1 MRTCVGCRA
10 REPRP
15 ALLRVV
21 VVEGVL
27 VVDHA
32 RRLPGRGASVHPDL
46 VCVDLADK
54 RRAFARALRVDSPL
68 DAGPVRRYVQQTRP
82 PTGEQVEKR

>member
-1 MRTCVGCRA
+1 M
-10 REPRP
+10 
-15 ALLRVV
+15 
-21 VVEGVL
+21 
-27 VVDHA
+27 
-32 RRLPGRGASVHPDL
+32 HPDL